1 MHVGNQSKIYTMNR
15 NSWKWRRMAPS
26 LLFLVFYFILFIKT
40 IQNGFRKQIPMVL
53 VISVILGSIYVF
65 YVFYK
70 KIKEVIK
77 S

>member
-1 MHVGNQSKIYTMNR
+1 
-15 NSWKWRRMAPS
+15 MAPS